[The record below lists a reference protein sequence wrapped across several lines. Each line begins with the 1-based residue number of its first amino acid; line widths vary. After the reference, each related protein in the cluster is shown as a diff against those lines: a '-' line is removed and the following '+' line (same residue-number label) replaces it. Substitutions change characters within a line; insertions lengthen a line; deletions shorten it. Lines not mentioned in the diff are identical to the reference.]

1 MKQKP
6 KIIDD
11 KIYATDKL
19 SWYATRR
26 GLCVHND
33 SCLQQDSDSETEERI
48 ARAIQ
53 KAYQDGYGRG
63 YENGFRHGAETLE
76 QKLGA

>member
-1 MKQKP
+1 MNKP

-11 KIYATDKL
+11 KVYATGEI
-19 SWYATRR
+19 SWWSKRR

-33 SCLQQDSDSETEERI
+33 SCLQQDSDSETEDRI
-48 ARAIQ
+48 ARAIE
-53 KAYQDGYGRG
+53 KAYQDGYERG
-63 YENGFRHGAETLE
+63 FQRGSETLE

>member
-1 MKQKP
+1 MNHKP

-11 KIYATDKL
+11 KIYAVGKV

-48 ARAIQ
+48 ARAIE
-53 KAYQDGYGRG
+53 KAYQDGYER
-63 YENGFRHGAETLE
+63 GFRRGAETIE
-76 QKLGA
+76 QRLGA